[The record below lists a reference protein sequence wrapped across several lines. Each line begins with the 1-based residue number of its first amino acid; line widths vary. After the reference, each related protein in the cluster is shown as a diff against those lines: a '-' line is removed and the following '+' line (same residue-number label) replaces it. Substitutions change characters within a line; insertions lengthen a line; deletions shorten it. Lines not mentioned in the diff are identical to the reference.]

1 MTDYIRKLARN
12 HDLQD
17 RIGSGYSGTLKNFC
31 NNGPLLKSMCY
42 RPVMQILRDDN
53 LPAVISAMRKSGWD
67 IIVEKTCSNSSARPE
82 DCAYISAWNNRGKFS
97 SAGSL
102 KECRPEDCSI
112 SLPDS
117 PPRLFVR
124 DHWIPVHLGSLQWSC
139 S

>member
-42 RPVMQILRDDN
+42 RPVMLILRDDN

-67 IIVEKTCSNSSARPE
+67 VIVGEDLLDFIRKARGLR
-82 DCAYISAWNNRGKFS
+82 IH
-97 SAGSL
+97 
-102 KECRPEDCSI
+102 ECLEQSRKIFFGRQSEGV
-112 SLPDS
+112 
-117 PPRLFVR
+117 PPGGLF
-124 DHWIPVHLGSLQWSC
+124 HPASGQPAPTFC
-139 S
+139 P